1 MAKKTAGLNLAGK
14 ADPSIVQ
21 AATRMGMAAVPQ
33 NLSKAFGMI
42 AQGYS
47 QQMASIGKI
56 GAQIGQV
63 AGMLATP
70 LINKAVDRI
79 KTLNTQNIGMPDV
92 DANLIQRI
100 NKIKEDGK
108 NKRLNKETKDL
119 GKTQLDNIVNSANQ
133 LRAGSLGIDFSAF
146 NLSPAM
152 YKDFDPE
159 NSSKKNMTMLF
170 ARAAQN
176 ENYGPLT
183 KEDGVTDEFVGV
195 QLMPF
200 ANEKGEIKFRLEKDN
215 KVISGIDNEGKLQ
228 YTSEDNDL
236 ASFAVDVKDFSK
248 NLIVESQLRSVYNG
262 EINNAVKE
270 GVKTGFFDETALVN
284 RLKNAKTKE
293 GQSLTSNDQED
304 LATHLFDIADET
316 YWEHLQGLNET
327 TANAF
332 LESNPKVASTL
343 LNYARDID
351 GKDGVTPADFEGE
364 GGFENYIYALSKS
377 PEGLI
382 AFLKNKAKDNYDK
395 FPKKGSGKEETSDTY
410 YISGQYIP
418 KNKVDKDV
426 KLLNQDPNTIPRQI
440 AWNGT
445 IWKKQNGQYQVFE
458 PKLKKYVNTTKD
470 NLSVILKFDETVG
483 YKTSTSSTSKMTIQ
497 EANNILRSPS
507 VYPTATINEAKTL
520 LGIQQDDPLGNQM
533 FNISNIQG
541 NPKKSR

>member
-1 MAKKTAGLNLAGK
+1 MAKKTAGLNLNPGADTIIAGASYK
-14 ADPSIVQ
+14 
-21 AATRMGMAAVPQ
+21 AAVAGVPKSLGKQ
-33 NLSKAFGMI
+33 FGMI

-79 KTLNTQNIGMPDV
+79 KTLNTQKMGMPNV

-100 NKIKEDGK
+100 NEIKEDGK

-200 ANEKGEIKFRLEKDN
+200 ANEKGEIKFRLEKGN

-228 YTSEDNDL
+228 YTSEDDDL
-236 ASFAVDVKDFSK
+236 APFAVDVKDFSK

-262 EINNAVKE
+262 EINNAIKE

-332 LESNPKVASTL
+332 LESNPKIANTL

-351 GKDGVTPADFEGE
+351 GKDGVTAADFEGE
-364 GGFENYIYALSKS
+364 KGFKNYIYALSKS

-382 AFLKNKAKDNYDK
+382 AFLKNEAKDNYDK
-395 FPKKGSGKEETSDTY
+395 FPKKDSDEEETSNTY
-410 YISGQYIP
+410 YIGGQYVP

-426 KLLNQDPNTIPRQI
+426 KLLNQDPNTIPEQI
-440 AWNGT
+440 AWNGLT
-445 IWKKQNGQYQVFE
+445 WRKQNGQYQVFDTD
-458 PKLKKYVNTTKD
+458 KGTYVNKTK
-470 NLSVILKFDETVG
+470 NSLRLNLKFDETVG
-483 YKTSTSSTSKMTIQ
+483 YKVGTSSTSSTSKMTIQ
-497 EANNILRSPS
+497 EANNILAGKKQAVSFEE
-507 VYPTATINEAKTL
+507 IEEARAVLGVTL
-520 LGIQQDDPLGNQM
+520 LG
-533 FNISNIQG
+533 
-541 NPKKSR
+541 NPVYKGFKNKKLLD

>member
-1 MAKKTAGLNLAGK
+1 MAKKTAGLNLNPGADTIIAGASYK
-14 ADPSIVQ
+14 
-21 AATRMGMAAVPQ
+21 AAVAGVPKSLGKQ
-33 NLSKAFGMI
+33 FGMI

-79 KTLNTQNIGMPDV
+79 KTLNTQKMGMPNV

-100 NKIKEDGK
+100 NEIKEDGK

-133 LRAGSLGIDFSAF
+133 LRAGSLGVDFSAF

-200 ANEKGEIKFRLEKDN
+200 ANEKGEIKFRLEKGN

-228 YTSEDNDL
+228 YTSEDDDL
-236 ASFAVDVKDFSK
+236 APFAVDVKDFSK

-262 EINNAVKE
+262 EINNAIKE

-332 LESNPKVASTL
+332 LESNPKIANTL

-351 GKDGVTPADFEGE
+351 GKDGVTAADFEGE
-364 GGFENYIYALSKS
+364 KGFKNYIYALSKS

-382 AFLKNKAKDNYDK
+382 AFLKNEAKDNYDK
-395 FPKKGSGKEETSDTY
+395 FPKKDSDEEETSNTY
-410 YISGQYIP
+410 YIGGQYVP

-426 KLLNQDPNTIPRQI
+426 KLLNQDPNTIPEQI
-440 AWNGT
+440 AWNGLT
-445 IWKKQNGQYQVFE
+445 WRKQNGQYQVFDTD
-458 PKLKKYVNTTKD
+458 KGTYVNKTK
-470 NLSVILKFDETVG
+470 NSLRLNLKFDETVG
-483 YKTSTSSTSKMTIQ
+483 YKVGTSSTSSTSKMTIQ
-497 EANNILRSPS
+497 EANNILAGKKQAVSFEE
-507 VYPTATINEAKTL
+507 IEEARAVLGVTL
-520 LGIQQDDPLGNQM
+520 LG
-533 FNISNIQG
+533 
-541 NPKKSR
+541 NPVYKGFKNKKLLD

>member
-1 MAKKTAGLNLAGK
+1 MAKKTAGLNLAGS

-21 AATRMGMAAVPQ
+21 AATRVGMAAKPVD
-33 NLSKAFGMI
+33 LSKQFGMI

-47 QQMASIGKI
+47 QQMASIGQV

-63 AGMLATP
+63 AGTLAIP

-79 KTLNTQNIGMPDV
+79 KTLNTQNIGMPNV

-100 NKIKEDGK
+100 NEIKEDGK

-152 YKDFDPE
+152 YKDFDPK

-200 ANEKGEIKFRLEKDN
+200 ANEKGEIKFRLEKGN

-236 ASFAVDVKDFSK
+236 APFTVDVKDFSK

-262 EINNAVKE
+262 EINNAIKE

-293 GQSLTSNDQED
+293 GQGLTSNDQED

-332 LESNPKVASTL
+332 LESNPKVAKTL

-351 GKDGVTPADFEGE
+351 GKDGVTAADFEGE
-364 GGFENYIYALSKS
+364 EGFKNYIYALSKS

-382 AFLKNKAKDNYDK
+382 AFLKNEAKENYNK
-395 FPKKGSGKEETSDTY
+395 FPKKDSDRDEESDKY
-410 YISGQYIP
+410 YINQQYVP

-445 IWKKQNGQYQVFE
+445 VWRKQNGQYQVYE
-458 PKLKKYVNTTKD
+458 PDLKKYVNTTKD
-470 NLSVILKFDETVG
+470 NLSVILRFDETVG
-483 YKTSTSSTSKMTIQ
+483 YKASTSSTSSTSEMTIQ
-497 EANNILRSPS
+497 EANNILAGKKQAVSFEE
-507 VYPTATINEAKTL
+507 IEEARAVLGVTL
-520 LGIQQDDPLGNQM
+520 LG
-533 FNISNIQG
+533 
-541 NPKKSR
+541 NPVYKGFKNKKLLDE

>member
-1 MAKKTAGLNLAGK
+1 MAKKTGGLNLAGK

-47 QQMASIGKI
+47 QQMASIGQV

-79 KTLNTQNIGMPDV
+79 KTLNTQTMGMPDV
-92 DANLIQRI
+92 DATLIQRI
-100 NKIKEDGK
+100 NEIKEDGK

-200 ANEKGEIKFRLEKDN
+200 ANEKGEIKFRLEKGN

-236 ASFAVDVKDFSK
+236 APFAVDVKDFSK

-262 EINNAVKE
+262 EINDAIKE

-293 GQSLTSNDQED
+293 GQGLTSNDQED

-327 TANAF
+327 TAKAF
-332 LESNPKVASTL
+332 LESNPKVANTL

-364 GGFENYIYALSKS
+364 EGFKNYIYALSKS
-377 PEGLI
+377 PEGLV
-382 AFLKNKAKDNYDK
+382 AFLKNEAKDNYDK
-395 FPKKGSGKEETSDTY
+395 FPKKGSGGSEEKTSNTY
-410 YISGQYIP
+410 YISGQYVP

-426 KLLNQDPNTIPRQI
+426 KLLNQNPNTIPAQI
-440 AWNGT
+440 AWNGLK
-445 IWKKQNGQYQVFE
+445 WRKQNGQYQVFDTD
-458 PKLKKYVNTTKD
+458 KGAFVNTTKND
-470 NLSVILKFDETVG
+470 LRLNLSFDETVG
-483 YKTSTSSTSKMTIQ
+483 YKASTSSASKMTIQ
-497 EANNILRSPS
+497 EANNIVAGIGPVPLEK
-507 VYPTATINEAKTL
+507 YEEAKAV
-520 LGIQQDDPLGNQM
+520 LGIKQDDPIYKG
-533 FNISNIQG
+533 FKI
-541 NPKKSR
+541 KKLLD

>member
-1 MAKKTAGLNLAGK
+1 MAKKTRGLNLAGS

-47 QQMASIGKI
+47 QQMASIGQV

-79 KTLNTQNIGMPDV
+79 KTLNTQTMGMSDV
-92 DANLIQRI
+92 DATLIQRI
-100 NKIKEDGK
+100 NEIKEDGK

-183 KEDGVTDEFVGV
+183 KEDGVTDEFIGV

-200 ANEKGEIKFRLEKDN
+200 ANKNGEIKFRLEKGN

-236 ASFAVDVKDFSK
+236 APFAVDVKDFSK

-262 EINNAVKE
+262 EINNAIKE

-293 GQSLTSNDQED
+293 GQGLTSNDQED

-327 TANAF
+327 TATAF

-351 GKDGVTPADFEGE
+351 GKDGVTAADFEGE

-377 PEGLI
+377 PEGLV
-382 AFLKNKAKDNYDK
+382 AFLKNEARDNYDK
-395 FPKKGSGKEETSDTY
+395 FPKKGGGGSGEKTSDKY
-410 YISGQYIP
+410 YINQQYVP

-445 IWKKQNGQYQVFE
+445 VWRKQNGQYQVYE
-458 PKLKKYVNTTKD
+458 PDLKKYVNTTKD
-470 NLSVILKFDETVG
+470 NLSVILNFDETVG
-483 YKTSTSSTSKMTIQ
+483 YKAGASSASKMTIQ
-497 EANNILRSPS
+497 EANNILAG
-507 VYPTATINEAKTL
+507 TAGAVTLERIEEAKAV
-520 LGIQQDDPLGNQM
+520 LGVQQDDPVYKG
-533 FNISNIQG
+533 FKI
-541 NPKKSR
+541 KKLLD